1 MFLSLD
7 EFINQDILNL
17 KEMEFNGMPENDEPE
32 LKEFENALILKRFS
46 TKELKAELKR
56 RKRKGGVQE

>member
-1 MFLSLD
+1 MFLKLD

-17 KEMEFNGMPENDEPE
+17 KEIEFIGADEDDE
-32 LKEFENALILKRFS
+32 SDLTGFENALILKRFS

-56 RKRKGGVQE
+56 RKRKGGGR

>member
-1 MFLSLD
+1 MFLKLD

-17 KEMEFNGMPENDEPE
+17 KTIEFIGADEDE
-32 LKEFENALILKRFS
+32 ESDLTGFENALILKRFS

-56 RKRKGGVQE
+56 RKRKGGEG

>member
-1 MFLSLD
+1 MFLKLD

-17 KEMEFNGMPENDEPE
+17 KKIEFIGADEDE
-32 LKEFENALILKRFS
+32 ESDLTGFENALILKRFS

-56 RKRKGGVQE
+56 RKRKGGEG

>member
-1 MFLSLD
+1 MFLKLD

-17 KEMEFNGMPENDEPE
+17 KTIEFIGADEDE
-32 LKEFENALILKRFS
+32 ESDLTGFENALILKRFS

-56 RKRKGGVQE
+56 RKRKGGEGK

>member
-1 MFLSLD
+1 MVLKLD
-7 EFINQDILNL
+7 EFINQDILNFKKL
-17 KEMEFNGMPENDEPE
+17 EFIGADEDKESD

-56 RKRKGGVQE
+56 RKRKGGAQE